1 MMTSKQLEPFYS
13 FNPKLSVSALRIFL
27 RVAEA
32 GIPGVHQNQLNKL
45 LSMQQSTIS
54 RQLSILCSRTEKNCP
69 GMCLLERRPSK
80 IRSDMNVIHLTET
93 GKEVY
98 DLLTCEG

>member
-1 MMTSKQLEPFYS
+1 MINAKQLEPFYV

-27 RVAEA
+27 RVAES
-32 GIPGVHQNQLNKL
+32 GITGVHQNQLNKL
-45 LSMQQSTIS
+45 LSMQQSTVS
-54 RQLSILCSRTEKNCP
+54 RQLSILCSRTEKDCP

-80 IRSDMNVIHLTET
+80 IRSDMNVIHLTEK

-98 DLLTCEG
+98 ELLTFER